1 MKELV
6 FIVEESQEGG
16 FYARAVGQSI
26 VTEGETI
33 EELQQ
38 MIRDAVQCH
47 FNETEKPELIH
58 LHVTRELTFP
68 I

>member
-26 VTEGETI
+26 VTEGDTI

-47 FNETEKPELIH
+47 FNEAEKPELIH